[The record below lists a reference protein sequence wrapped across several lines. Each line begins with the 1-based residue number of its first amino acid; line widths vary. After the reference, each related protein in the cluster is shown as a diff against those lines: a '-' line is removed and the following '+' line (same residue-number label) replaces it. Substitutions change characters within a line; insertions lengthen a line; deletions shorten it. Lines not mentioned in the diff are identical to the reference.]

1 MAEQKNSTQK
11 QGQEKQGQG
20 QQKQGQPQQS
30 SRQQSEGQP
39 SKAQTHRE
47 EQGRLGE
54 DEIRRRQQNPNEAVG
69 QEFEREPEMGV
80 GRPQKD
86 GPKQVR

>member
-11 QGQEKQGQG
+11 QGQEKQG

-69 QEFEREPEMGV
+69 QEFEREPQMGES
-80 GRPQKD
+80 RPQQ
-86 GPKQVR
+86 GGAKQIR

>member
-1 MAEQKNSTQK
+1 MAEQKNTTQK
-11 QGQEKQGQG
+11 QGQPAQGSQKDSQKGG
-20 QQKQGQPQQS
+20 QKGQA
-30 SRQQSEGQP
+30 QQSEGQP
-39 SKAQTHRE
+39 SKSQTRQE
-47 EQGRLGE
+47 EQGRLGQ

-80 GRPQKD
+80 GRPAND